1 MWQKEQWLLNL
12 QIPFWMKYL
21 QELWC
26 LKVHPLT
33 EHSIE
38 GQVDSVGKSAVSKL
52 MELAEGDLGGRT
64 EGGGDH
70 FMGLIQLTIITGQS
84 NITRVHSSRE

>member
-1 MWQKEQWLLNL
+1 MWQKDQ
-12 QIPFWMKYL
+12 YL
-21 QELWC
+21 QDLWC

-38 GQVDSVGKSAVSKL
+38 GQVDSVGESAVSKL
-52 MELAEGDLGGRT
+52 MEHAEGDFGRRT

-70 FMGLIQLTIITGQS
+70 FVGLIQLSIFSGQS
-84 NITRVHSSRE
+84 NFTRVHSSRE